1 MLKWLYRMIVLGLFA
16 FMICCGMYWYVGKY
30 AEDYLSDVVLDLP
43 EVEVALVLGTSE
55 RVSDGRLNV
64 FFVNRMRAAYELY
77 EAGKIEKI
85 LVSGDNGREDYNE
98 PESMKDALM
107 NLGVAEED
115 ITLDYAGFRTLDS
128 VVRAEEIFGL
138 DEMIIVSQKFHNERA
153 LFIARSRG
161 LEAYAYNARSPQF
174 GMAPRVFIREVLA
187 RVYMIWDLYV
197 NDTGPKYLGEELE
210 V

>member
-1 MLKWLYRMIVLGLFA
+1 
-16 FMICCGMYWYVGKY
+16 MYWYVGKY
-30 AEDYLSDVVLDLP
+30 AEDYLSDTVLDLP

-77 EAGKIEKI
+77 EEGKIEKI

-98 PESMKDALM
+98 PESMKNALV

-174 GMAPRVFIREVLA
+174 EMAPRVFVREVLA

>member
-1 MLKWLYRMIVLGLFA
+1 MIVLGLFA

>member
-1 MLKWLYRMIVLGLFA
+1 MIVLGLFA

-30 AEDYLSDVVLDLP
+30 AEDYLFDTVLDLP

-98 PESMKDALM
+98 PESMKDALV

-161 LEAYAYNARSPQF
+161 LEAYAYNARSPEF